1 MKRHYKVIK
10 NNKEPLFKLIK
21 IDSDKN
27 NKGFN
32 LYKIIEEKE
41 IKILFFKFKF
51 KKYVSKFWG
60 YHSEAI
66 KFANLLKGKR

>member
-1 MKRHYKVIK
+1 MKMHYKVIK
-10 NNKEPLFKLIK
+10 NNNKPLFKLIK

-41 IKILFFKFKF
+41 FKLLFFKFKY
-51 KKYVSKFWG
+51 KKYLSRFWG
-60 YHSEAI
+60 YHSDAI
-66 KFANLLKGKR
+66 KFANLLKGRK

>member
-60 YHSEAI
+60 YHSDAI